1 MGRTPLHLA
10 CESGNVECVI
20 WLIDKKAN
28 VNAQSLS
35 GMMPLHVACRDK
47 HVHCVKALL
56 SQKDQLVDIDEEDS
70 RRKTPEDY
78 GTGEPLIHDEF
89 RRYRIVRRQLFKE
102 ELLTRYVGPLFELYG
117 INGDGVITLDEFVSL
132 ERQYVEILGLPT
144 PTDQMIADTFKKY
157 DKDGNKKLDFQESA
171 AEFMTLVYV

>member
-1 MGRTPLHLA
+1 MPTEYPVFDKPNAMGRTPLHLA

-20 WLIDKKAN
+20 WLIDKKAE

-89 RRYRIVRRQLFKE
+89 RCY
-102 ELLTRYVGPLFELYG
+102 
-117 INGDGVITLDEFVSL
+117 
-132 ERQYVEILGLPT
+132 
-144 PTDQMIADTFKKY
+144 
-157 DKDGNKKLDFQESA
+157 
-171 AEFMTLVYV
+171 